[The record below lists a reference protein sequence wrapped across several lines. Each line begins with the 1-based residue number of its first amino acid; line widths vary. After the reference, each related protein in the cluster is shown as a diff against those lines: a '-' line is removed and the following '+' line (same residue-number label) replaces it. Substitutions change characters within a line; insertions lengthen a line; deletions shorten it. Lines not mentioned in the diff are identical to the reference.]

1 VSDVYSIE
9 TDEICTPPRTSSRNK
24 KKVDNKKT
32 ARNNARKKKKTKKLQ
47 QADKTTKTAVVDKP
61 TKNYAANEPIREDEP
76 FSSQMMH
83 IDAVRSGANVESQ
96 DLRENHFDYARNLM
110 KEYGDELGWKLE
122 EVSKVPKPSSEKLDT
137 EALRRHEAAQIRVA
151 EIWVRESCAH
161 EKLNDLD
168 GFWSKEEMT
177 NRGALEE

>member
-1 VSDVYSIE
+1 
-9 TDEICTPPRTSSRNK
+9 
-24 KKVDNKKT
+24 
-32 ARNNARKKKKTKKLQ
+32 
-47 QADKTTKTAVVDKP
+47 VVNKP
-61 TKNYAANEPIREDEP
+61 TRISAANEPIREDEP

-83 IDAVRSGANVESQ
+83 IDAARSGVNVESQ
-96 DLRENHFDYARNLM
+96 DLRENHFEYARNLM

-137 EALRRHEAAQIRVA
+137 GALRQHEAAQIRVA

-168 GFWSKEEMT
+168 GFWSKEEMI